1 MPPTQPPLIGAHT
14 SIAGGLYHAL
24 EDAASIGATT
34 TQIFTANQRQW
45 KPKVP
50 TEADAQRFKAVQ
62 QETGIQKVMSH
73 ASYLLN
79 LGSPRPEGLQKS
91 RAAFREEV
99 ERCRKLGVS
108 FLNFHPGAA
117 LDGPREAC
125 LDRIIESMLALQ
137 DLLPDEKLTL
147 VLEMTAGQG
156 SVVGCSFDEIAYLVQ
171 GTAATIPVGVCIDT
185 CHIFAAGY
193 DIRTPQGWEETL
205 HTFDEKIGPQF
216 LTAFHLNDS
225 MKPFASR
232 KDRHAPLG
240 KGEIGLASFRYLM
253 QHKKTASIP
262 KYLETPG
269 GLTLWKE
276 EIAWLSE
283 QARSP
288 SL

>member
-1 MPPTQPPLIGAHT
+1 MPSTQPILVGAHT

-24 EDAASIGATT
+24 EEAASINATV

-50 TEADAQRFKAVQ
+50 NEADAKRFKEVQ
-62 QETGIQKVMSH
+62 KEKGIQKVMSH

-79 LGSPRPEGLQKS
+79 LGSPHEEGLHKS

-99 ERCRKLGVS
+99 KRCRMLGIS
-108 FLNFHPGAA
+108 YLNFHPGAA

-125 LDRIIESMLALQ
+125 LDKIAESMLTVK
-137 DLLPDEKLTL
+137 DLLPDDQLFL

-156 SVVGCSFDEIAYLVQ
+156 SVVGSSFEEIAHLIQ
-171 GTAATIPVGVCIDT
+171 ATAGKIPVGVCIDT

-193 DIRTPQGWEETL
+193 DIRTQQGWEDTL
-205 HTFDEKIGPQF
+205 RSFDQKVGKEF

-225 MKPFASR
+225 MKALGSR
-232 KDRHAPLG
+232 RDRHAPLG
-240 KGEIGLASFRYLM
+240 KGEIGLECFTYLM
-253 QHKKTASIP
+253 QNKKLASIP

-269 GLTLWKE
+269 GTSLWKE
-276 EIAWLSE
+276 EIKWLKG
-283 QARSP
+283 QA
-288 SL
+288 L